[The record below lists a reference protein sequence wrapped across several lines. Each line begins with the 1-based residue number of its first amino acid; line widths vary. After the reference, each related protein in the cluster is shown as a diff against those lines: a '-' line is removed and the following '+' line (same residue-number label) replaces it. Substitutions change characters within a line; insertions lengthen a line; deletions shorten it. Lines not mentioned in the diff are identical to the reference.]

1 MKKTLPLKNKSLAA
15 FFVLLMGVIGMGR
28 MSAQNLYFDFEQ
40 CNVGD
45 KVAETLGEPWTTW
58 DLTPGGAKDAIITDE
73 QCLGNRALK
82 IDTGNDVVLR
92 LCDKT
97 TGTYMV
103 SFDMFVPEGKEAYFN
118 LLHEFAGS
126 NSTTL
131 INVWFNSEHN
141 GNLINGLSMSYS
153 NLEFPLDEWF
163 RVDLEYYADDGILC
177 FKINDEIVCLGKSFN
192 SNHKLAVL
200 DLWAS
205 SQNED
210 RNGFFID
217 NVSFEEVEGP
227 FVHSLTA
234 VTNTV
239 NAVLA
244 KDTID
249 DSSYYCELKND
260 GSAMMRC
267 VSWIDYGVGEDGGDP
282 VALHYDSEPY
292 YYYGNYNNNPY
303 IELGIK
309 YYSNELFDAMMVG
322 RKVTGMQYYVPA
334 TFATGGSGPI
344 AFKLYKMIGFAANPL
359 EVELITEKDVYSYN
373 CGSWLTVVFDEPI
386 PLRGFTV
393 LATVGFQ
400 QVGYGYPISLDAGP
414 AIKYKGD
421 LVRLNGDSWFS
432 LNDNSVFYGG
442 QELGNHNIRLICEG
456 QPVTAGWV
464 TESYELWGEILCPE
478 DDKTYGLTFNTAG
491 LDYGEYNAVL
501 HVEVNDHE
509 DLELSIPINLKV
521 SGAEVEET
529 LDDPYKVYPNPTNGT
544 VKIEAN
550 DLKYIGI
557 SNLMG
562 QCVYE
567 APVAGNKFEID
578 FSGHDAGVYLIR
590 IETASGITTKRVVL
604 TK

>member
-1 MKKTLPLKNKSLAA
+1 MKKTLPLKNMSLA
-15 FFVLLMGVIGMGR
+15 FFFFLLMGVIGMGR
-28 MSAQNLYFDFEQ
+28 MSAQNFYYDFEQ

-73 QCLGNRALK
+73 QCIGTRALK

-92 LCDKT
+92 LCNKA

-126 NSTTL
+126 NSTTF
-131 INVWFNSEHN
+131 INVWFNSENN

-153 NLEFPLDEWF
+153 NLVFPFDEWF

-192 SNHKLAVL
+192 SNLKLAGL

-227 FVHSLTA
+227 FVPSLTA
-234 VTNTV
+234 VTNTI

-244 KDTID
+244 RDTID

-282 VALHYDSEPY
+282 ITMHYDSDPY
-292 YYYGNYNNNPY
+292 YYYGHYNNNPY

-309 YYSNELFDAMMVG
+309 YYSYDLSENMMVG
-322 RKVTGMQYYVPA
+322 RKITGMQYYVPA
-334 TFATGGSGPI
+334 SFATGGSGPI
-344 AFKLYKMIGFAANPL
+344 TFKLYKMIGFAANPL
-359 EVELITEKDVYSYN
+359 EVELITEKDVYNYD
-373 CGSWLTVVFDEPI
+373 CGSWLTVEFDEPI
-386 PLRGFTV
+386 PLRGFTL
-393 LATVGFQ
+393 LAAVGFQ
-400 QVGYGYPISLDAGP
+400 QIGGGYPISLDAGP
-414 AIKYKGD
+414 AVQYKGD
-421 LVRLNGDSWFS
+421 LVRLDGDGWFS
-432 LNDNSVFYGG
+432 LNYNSVYYGG
-442 QELGNHNIRLICEG
+442 QEFGNHNIRLICEG
-456 QPVTAGWV
+456 QPVTSGWV

-491 LDYGEYNAVL
+491 LDYGEYEAVL

-521 SGAEVEET
+521 SGADVGEISE
-529 LDDPYKVYPNPTNGT
+529 DNGYVYPNPTSGFFR
-544 VKIEAN
+544 IEAN
-550 DLKYIGI
+550 DLRHV
-557 SNLMG
+557 SVFNTVG
-562 QCVYE
+562 QKVYD
-567 APVAGNKFEID
+567 APVDGDLFD
-578 FSGHDAGVYLIR
+578 CDLSQCDAGVYLIR
-590 IETASGITTKRVVL
+590 IETAAGVTTKRVVL